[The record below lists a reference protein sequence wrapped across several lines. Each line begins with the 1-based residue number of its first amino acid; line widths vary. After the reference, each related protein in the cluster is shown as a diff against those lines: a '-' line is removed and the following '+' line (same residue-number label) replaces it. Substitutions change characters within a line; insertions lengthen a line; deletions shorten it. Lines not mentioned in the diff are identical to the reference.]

1 MTRIRWKP
9 SAKKA
14 KDLIEGDKKAIEEN
28 AATARNPKNAPYQRQ
43 WAEAR
48 LKGNFEGKIRHEQQ
62 LSETEDRLK
71 NLSNESQDGQTTGAC
86 LQARY

>member
-1 MTRIRWKP
+1 MSEDKKFTFDEDTLEAQRE
-9 SAKKA
+9 KA

-48 LKGNFEGKIRHEQQ
+48 NKGIEEGLNRHQQ
-62 LSETEDRLK
+62 QYAETEERLRR
-71 NLSNESQDGQTTGAC
+71 LFDESQDE
-86 LQARY
+86 